1 MRKITLYIAMSL
13 DGFVAGTQDELDWLI
28 QFPNPEQTDYG
39 YAAFL
44 ETIDTTLMGYRTY
57 EVVLGLEE
65 TFPYANL
72 TNYVFTRS
80 TSRGEAPYVSFVTED
95 WRTFVQNLKQQPG
108 KGIWLIGGGQLN
120 AAFLNEKRIDELIV
134 HVMPVVLGSGIS
146 LFEGLTIEHTLQLT
160 STKSYHNGVL
170 ELQYHL

>member
-1 MRKITLYIAMSL
+1 MRKITLYTAMSL
-13 DGFVAGTQDELDWLI
+13 DGFVAGPQDELNWLI

-80 TSRGEAPYVSFVTED
+80 TTRGEAPYVTFITED
-95 WRTFVQNLKQQPG
+95 WLPFIHSLKQQPG

-120 AAFLNEKRIDELIV
+120 AAFLQEKCIDELII

-146 LFEGLTIEHTLQLT
+146 LFQGLTEKHTFQLT
-160 STKSYHNGVL
+160 RTKSYSNGVL
-170 ELQYHL
+170 ELKYQL